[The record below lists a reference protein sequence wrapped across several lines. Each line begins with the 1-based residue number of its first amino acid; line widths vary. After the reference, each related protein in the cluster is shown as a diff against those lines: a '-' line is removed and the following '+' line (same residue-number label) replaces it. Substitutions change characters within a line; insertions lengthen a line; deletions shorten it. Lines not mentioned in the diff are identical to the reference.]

1 MSGPADTQIGLI
13 VDPCFRKGIKAAWRP
28 PPVLFR
34 PPITEIA
41 DTDLTKKS
49 ETNSSL
55 LPMLSYQVPPAG
67 FTSIAPTP
75 MTQVSEEVKEQN
87 QDDGRRGGRGVS
99 EMDIMA
105 AVTLISPEQME
116 EARPPAPVAQEPVSL
131 RRGGRMEV
139 NDSVL

>member
-1 MSGPADTQIGLI
+1 MSGPSDTQIGLI

-28 PPVLFR
+28 PPVLVR

-67 FTSIAPTP
+67 VTSIATP
-75 MTQVSEEVKEQN
+75 MTQVSEEVKAQT
-87 QDDGRRGGRGVS
+87 QDDGRRGGRRVS

-105 AVTLISPEQME
+105 AVTMISPEQME